1 MSAGSLR
8 RETIFAALG
17 AGLVHAAVA
26 STAIVA
32 GVTGTYAFRDEVDY
46 HLPTIEK
53 FAGELP
59 SPVLGDYQS
68 ATAPGYHLVMALLV
82 RGGVDGVPLHL
93 ANAAFGV
100 LLSALFA
107 ALVARWGGGLVGL
120 LAGCT
125 LALSPYTVNASVFI
139 ATDNLATLLLL
150 AAFAFARPIATG
162 CATMPA
168 RRAIPAA
175 VAAMLAAGVRQI
187 MAYSAAFTGAA
198 FVARACAERRWPRAG
213 ELVGSA
219 LAIVPALLV
228 VALLAK
234 MWGGLVPPSFQKYH
248 GSGGNPATPVYA
260 LALVAI
266 WGGAAFLAIPGF
278 LRELFSA
285 RALLVGILAAAACC
299 AVPSS
304 YLVHVR
310 FGGALWTVASKFPA
324 VADRSVLLV
333 PMAGLGAALL
343 AAYLRIWSRS
353 TDTMS
358 RGLGAYA
365 LLAFAGM
372 VLAQTANSQ
381 CFERY
386 LQPLTF
392 AFMTVAAVAVVR
404 RNARWWPF
412 AAAAFVSVGGTALE
426 LLKAGE

>member
-8 RETIFAALG
+8 RETVFAALG

-26 STAIVA
+26 SAAIVA

-46 HLPTIEK
+46 HLPTIGK
-53 FAGELP
+53 FAAELP
-59 SPVLGDYQS
+59 SPALGDYQS

-82 RGGVDGVPLHL
+82 RGGLDGVPLHL
-93 ANAAFGV
+93 ANASFGV

-175 VAAMLAAGVRQI
+175 IAAMLAAGVRQI

-219 LAIVPALLV
+219 LALVPALPWRIE
-228 VALLAK
+228 AA
-234 MWGGLVPPSFQKYH
+234 PSPNFWEAYIDL
-248 GSGGNPATPVYA
+248 PLA
-260 LALVAI
+260 LAAVWGLSRFAHGRRPGAGTQQAREVARNPP
-266 WGGAAFLAIPGF
+266 A
-278 LRELFSA
+278 
-285 RALLVGILAAAACC
+285 
-299 AVPSS
+299 
-304 YLVHVR
+304 H
-310 FGGALWTVASKFPA
+310 ASK
-324 VADRSVLLV
+324 
-333 PMAGLGAALL
+333 
-343 AAYLRIWSRS
+343 SR
-353 TDTMS
+353 
-358 RGLGAYA
+358 
-365 LLAFAGM
+365 
-372 VLAQTANSQ
+372 
-381 CFERY
+381 
-386 LQPLTF
+386 
-392 AFMTVAAVAVVR
+392 
-404 RNARWWPF
+404 
-412 AAAAFVSVGGTALE
+412 
-426 LLKAGE
+426 K